1 MRWTSEPHHL
11 PAIQITDKLL
21 WHLQPQAAVYR
32 EGRLLS
38 WLHLNL
44 LWPSNPVGRALCEK
58 SDLVVPFR
66 QDRGSMVPVQVLYH
80 LRWISKAHHLPA
92 IQTTDKLLWHLQPQ
106 AAVYLEGRLLS
117 WLHLNLLWPRN
128 QVERSLFAKC

>member
-1 MRWTSEPHHL
+1 MRWTSEAHHL
-11 PAIQITDKLL
+11 PAIQTTDKLL

-66 QDRGSMVPVQVLYH
+66 QNRGSMVPVQVLYH
-80 LRWISKAHHLPA
+80 LRWIPKAHHLPA
-92 IQTTDKLLWHLQPQ
+92 IQRVDQVLRHLQPHSSRN
-106 AAVYLEGRLLS
+106 VRS
-117 WLHLNLLWPRN
+117 MIFPPRSGSYKQEQN
-128 QVERSLFAKC
+128 YKEHYPFTL